1 MNYILDASGHSEAI
15 SSKLDSVEK
24 RLREKSDSF
33 TKHFEDFYLK
43 AVEMA
48 GYFRTN
54 LTTFPAL
61 MKMNSDTQLE
71 IKLFQN
77 FLQEIEELEL
87 SYQALGTFAP
97 LIADHMIREEC
108 YYLMKLAESSNLNMP
123 NCDPT
128 KPRIKE

>member
-1 MNYILDASGHSEAI
+1 
-15 SSKLDSVEK
+15 
-24 RLREKSDSF
+24 
-33 TKHFEDFYLK
+33 
-43 AVEMA
+43 MA